1 MQVCYCRD
9 GVMAAST
16 VERRSRAA
24 RDLAAILDSKLFKA
38 LCEPV
43 RCEIVKIVTALGR
56 ADVSTIAARLP
67 QDSSVVSRHLL
78 ALHQAGVLRREKEGR
93 HVYFELNGAHMVERL
108 EGILDQF
115 KAVVAMCCPPKLGKP
130 GRKGR

>member
-1 MQVCYCRD
+1 M
-9 GVMAAST
+9 
-16 VERRSRAA
+16 ERRGRAA
-24 RDLAAILDSKLFKA
+24 RDLAAIFDSKVFKA
-38 LCEPV
+38 LCQPV

-56 ADVSTIAARLP
+56 ADVSTIAAKLP

-93 HVYFELNGAHMVERL
+93 YVYFELNGRHMVERL
-108 EGILDQF
+108 EAVPGQF
-115 KAVVAMCCPPKLGKP
+115 KAVVATCCTLPERERKP